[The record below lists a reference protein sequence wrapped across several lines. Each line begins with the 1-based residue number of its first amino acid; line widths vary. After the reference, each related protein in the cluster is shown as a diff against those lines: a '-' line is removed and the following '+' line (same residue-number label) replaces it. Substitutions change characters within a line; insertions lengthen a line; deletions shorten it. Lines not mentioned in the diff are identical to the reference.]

1 MATTPLVVAAG
12 STNPTKTGAARDAFA
27 RCFAGATQLT
37 VLGFDVP
44 SGVSD
49 QPLTDDETRTG
60 AFNRALGAAA
70 AYAAAHGG
78 RPCDFAVGLEGGC
91 LWEDVRLP
99 TAPTA
104 SSAVA
109 ASPATTARTLL
120 CFAYMAV
127 YQPAT
132 GRWGY
137 ARTGSFSLPP
147 PVAALV
153 AAGMELGHAD
163 DAVFGR
169 SDSKRSN
176 GAVGLLTGDLITRT
190 SYYEHALVLALVPF
204 LPSSERY
211 YVAADAGGG
220 KGESSSSPPKASA

>member
-1 MATTPLVVAAG
+1 MAAAPALVVAAG
-12 STNPTKTGAARDAFA
+12 STNPTKTGAARDAYA
-27 RCFAGATQLT
+27 RCFPGAPVA

-49 QPLTDDETRTG
+49 QPMTDEETRTG
-60 AFNRALGAAA
+60 AFNRALAAAA

-78 RPCDFAVGLEGGC
+78 RACDFAVGLEGGC

-99 TAPTA
+99 TAGAPA
-104 SSAVA
+104 PA
-109 ASPATTARTLL
+109 AATRTLL
-120 CFAYMAV
+120 CYAYMAV
-127 YQPAT
+127 LQPAT

-153 AAGMELGHAD
+153 WRGMELGHAD

-190 SYYEHALVLALVPF
+190 TYYEHALVLALVPF
-204 LPSSERY
+204 LPGNEQY
-211 YVAADAGGG
+211 YHTGEGGG
-220 KGESSSSPPKASA
+220 EANDGGTREAPPPAASS